1 MKTNFFKNM
10 VPAAVVALGISGAFV
25 TTSMQSAS
33 KMTAPSI
40 GYTLDQNDECDV
52 PVNCNTTPAAICQ
65 DSSGHQAFG
74 ENAQGNCDVKL
85 YKQN

>member
-10 VPAAVVALGISGAFV
+10 VPVAVIALGISGAFL

-33 KMTAPSI
+33 NAAAPRL
-40 GYTLDQNDECDV
+40 GYVLDEDDDCDIA
-52 PVNCNTTPAAICQ
+52 VNCNTNPNPICQ
-65 DSSGHQAFG
+65 SSTGEQAFG
-74 ENAQGNCDVKL
+74 KNAQGNCDVVL